1 MGIKVFWTIEY
12 LLNWKVLVGGILNI
26 LVKWILIEYTKVL
39 VGGIW
44 IVWSIEY
51 WADDSYGTCKWSS
64 NCLPGLKYIGS
75 LQGSGTAQMQDS
87 CLHKKY
93 TLYTFV
99 NGSHNSDHSA
109 LIKSVFKKIC
119 VVTCTSSSPLCPGFL
134 PQVSC
139 LDILSEFPRKIQI
152 LRYFAVLAKS
162 LAPKTKFG
170 LLPKRVRINKEQ
182 ERRPFFNDTIMAFW
196 EIYLLWVLW
205 FITNCDILGGEP
217 FLDHQVSYVQLKR
230 YEG

>member
-1 MGIKVFWTIEY
+1 MKFELFTWIEIHRFSSGQRNGSNAGQLIFPVFFM
-12 LLNWKVLVGGILNI
+12 
-26 LVKWILIEYTKVL
+26 
-39 VGGIW
+39 
-44 IVWSIEY
+44 
-51 WADDSYGTCKWSS
+51 
-64 NCLPGLKYIGS
+64 KYKYD
-75 LQGSGTAQMQDS
+75 TPS

-182 ERRPFFNDTIMAFW
+182 ERRPFFNDTIMAF
-196 EIYLLWVLW
+196 
-205 FITNCDILGGEP
+205 
-217 FLDHQVSYVQLKR
+217 
-230 YEG
+230 

>member
-1 MGIKVFWTIEY
+1 MKFELFTWIEIHRFSSGQRNGSNAGQLIFPVFFM
-12 LLNWKVLVGGILNI
+12 
-26 LVKWILIEYTKVL
+26 
-39 VGGIW
+39 
-44 IVWSIEY
+44 
-51 WADDSYGTCKWSS
+51 
-64 NCLPGLKYIGS
+64 KYKYD
-75 LQGSGTAQMQDS
+75 TPS

-139 LDILSEFPRKIQI
+139 LDILSEFPRKIRI

-162 LAPKTKFG
+162 WAPKTKFG
-170 LLPKRVRINKEQ
+170 LLPKRVWINKESRK
-182 ERRPFFNDTIMAFW
+182 EDPSLTTRSLHF
-196 EIYLLWVLW
+196 EIDSCSGC
-205 FITNCDILGGEP
+205 CDLSPIVIYWAGNLS
-217 FLDHQVSYVQLKR
+217 LAHQVSYVQLKR